1 MLTLVLLSSTP
12 TLLSSISM
20 LCNKNLPV
28 APKMPPTRELSCG
41 RGLLKD
47 GSRIATPIIEGSSSQ
62 PNVVL
67 IKKLRRLFFRSLNEN
82 KKKKNFFLNE
92 GREEILDS
100 IQLTSPLNSCR
111 ISSYLPL
118 KLNIA
123 AQSTSKA

>member
-47 GSRIATPIIEGSSSQ
+47 GSRIATPIIEGSSSAKCGAHQ
-62 PNVVL
+62 K
-67 IKKLRRLFFRSLNEN
+67 IAEALFPITE
-82 KKKKNFFLNE
+82 
-92 GREEILDS
+92 
-100 IQLTSPLNSCR
+100 
-111 ISSYLPL
+111 
-118 KLNIA
+118 
-123 AQSTSKA
+123 